1 MQSTIIDEIEITP
14 EEVKSFFDNI
24 PRYDLP
30 IFGTELEISQIVVK
44 PEVSDDD
51 KKKIVDRLESIR
63 NDVVVNGSSFA
74 TKAILYSQDP
84 GTRPMGGKLTLDRK
98 RPRTVKE
105 FRDIAYRL
113 KEGQVSEPFETE
125 YGWHILKIEKIR
137 GQEIDVRHILLIP
150 EVSNYALIE
159 AKNKID
165 LIRKRLLDKELTF
178 EEAAKSFSDEK
189 TTKNN
194 GGVLINPTTGDT
206 RFELTK
212 IDPVLYNQI
221 QRLKDNEISAPLLE
235 EDRTGNK
242 SYKLIKISN
251 RFDEHVADY
260 SKDFLKIKDLAMK
273 EKQLSTIQKWM
284 NEKIEETYISVNQ
297 DSRDCNFSNKWLKK

>member
-1 MQSTIIDEIEITP
+1 MKKENIKKSTEWTG
-14 EEVKSFFDNI
+14 F
-24 PRYDLP
+24 
-30 IFGTELEISQIVVK
+30 
-44 PEVSDDD
+44 
-51 KKKIVDRLESIR
+51 
-63 NDVVVNGSSFA
+63 
-74 TKAILYSQDP
+74 
-84 GTRPMGGKLTLDRK
+84 
-98 RPRTVKE
+98 
-105 FRDIAYRL
+105 
-113 KEGQVSEPFETE
+113 
-125 YGWHILKIEKIR
+125 
-137 GQEIDVRHILLIP
+137 
-150 EVSNYALIE
+150 
-159 AKNKID
+159 
-165 LIRKRLLDKELTF
+165 
-178 EEAAKSFSDEK
+178 DEK

-235 EDRTGNK
+235 EDRSGNK
-242 SYKLIKISN
+242 SYKLIKISY

-260 SKDFLKIKDLAMK
+260 SKDFLKIKDLALK